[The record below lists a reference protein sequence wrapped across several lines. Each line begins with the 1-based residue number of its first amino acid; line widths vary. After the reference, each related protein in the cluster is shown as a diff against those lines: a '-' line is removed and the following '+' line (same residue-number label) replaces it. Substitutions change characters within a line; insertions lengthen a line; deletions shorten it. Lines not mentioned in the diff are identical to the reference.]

1 MDINSIANGA
11 ISQNMQQKVGDAV
24 GTKVASK
31 ALDIQVDAA
40 ATLIS
45 SVSSVSKP
53 AASESHLGN
62 TINTHA

>member
-1 MDINSIANGA
+1 MDINGISSGA
-11 ISQNMQQKVGDAV
+11 ISMNMQQKVGDAV

-45 SVSSVSKP
+45 SVAKP
-53 AASESHLGN
+53 AATEAHLGN
-62 TINTHA
+62 NINTHA